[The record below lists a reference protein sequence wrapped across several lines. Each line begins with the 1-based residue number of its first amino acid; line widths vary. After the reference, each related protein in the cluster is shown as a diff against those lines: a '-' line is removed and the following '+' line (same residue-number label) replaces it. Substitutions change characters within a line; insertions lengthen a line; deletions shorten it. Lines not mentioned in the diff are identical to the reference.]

1 MIKLST
7 GTGFASLFKK
17 YRLRSGIETLKD
29 FGDLLAKEGIVYE
42 DSLFTRWQNGERI
55 PKERKILLSI
65 IKIFLNQRGIHTEI
79 EANQLLESAGQGF
92 LTNIEKNKL
101 DNLLVDEPL
110 EESEMTLGS
119 LLCKYRLQRNISS
132 YDLSF
137 SLGWKDTNRLN
148 QIESGEMQD
157 ISRDLIEKLSCLM
170 NLTHIEK
177 SQLLFIGNFI
187 PTVSEIKK
195 VRKKLHRLIDD
206 WPYPASIRDICWRII
221 TSNKKVFQYYQI
233 SEEMKKNIQ
242 EGSPNLLEIVFDP
255 DFKLNKDSLL
265 EGKIENVDKRKRF
278 LIEMLKAFKYYQRSR
293 TKEGWYIRLIKK
305 MLDNELFRELWIKS
319 SYEKIINTQFL
330 PPFIRKTTLDSNNA
344 RKQLST
350 YMFITPF
357 LEDPR
362 FEIELYT
369 PADVYTFHYFQK
381 MG

>member
-1 MIKLST
+1 MTKAENEDR
-7 GTGFASLFKK
+7 FAPLFKK

-29 FGDLLAKEGIVYE
+29 FGDLLAKEGIIYE

-92 LTNIEKNKL
+92 LTNIDKNKL

-119 LLCKYRLQRNISS
+119 LLCKYRLQKNISS

-137 SLGWKDTNRLN
+137 ALGWKNTNKLN

-157 ISRDLIEKLSCLM
+157 ISRDLIEKLSRLM

-177 SQLLFIGNFI
+177 SQLLFIGNFV

-233 SEEMKKNIQ
+233 SGVMKKYLQ

-255 DFKLNKDSLL
+255 DFKLNKDCLL
-265 EGKIENVDKRKRF
+265 EGKKENVDKRKRF

-319 SYEKIINTQFL
+319 SYEKIINAQFL
-330 PPFIRKTTLDSNNA
+330 PPFIRKTTLDSNDVQ
-344 RKQLST
+344 KQLST

-369 PADVYTFHYFQK
+369 PADIYTFHYFQK
-381 MG
+381 MS